1 VDVLDLEVAGGVV
14 DERLPR
20 AELRVIALVAGAV
33 GGWLDA
39 LHDAVG
45 AMMSSSRVAS
55 RSWNPWLK
63 RSMTSSVVLVMI
75 AVPSWLWSGSDLAAS
90 VDTLSPEAGSRSVVA
105 GLDPTTAPIL
115 SVVVCRLSVGGT

>member
-20 AELRVIALVAGAV
+20 AERRVVALVAGAV

-45 AMMSSSRVAS
+45 G
-55 RSWNPWLK
+55 ND
-63 RSMTSSVVLVMI
+63 VLDVL
-75 AVPSWLWSGSDLAAS
+75 PF
-90 VDTLSPEAGSRSVVA
+90 
-105 GLDPTTAPIL
+105 
-115 SVVVCRLSVGGT
+115 